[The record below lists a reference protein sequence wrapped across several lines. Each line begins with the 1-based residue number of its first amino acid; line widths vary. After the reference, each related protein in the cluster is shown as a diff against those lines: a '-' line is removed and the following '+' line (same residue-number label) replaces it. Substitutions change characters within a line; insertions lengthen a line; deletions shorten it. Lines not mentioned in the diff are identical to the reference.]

1 MKPLWIFALSLV
13 LGVLWLPE
21 TSRAQVGVLDPS
33 GKYLV
38 STVDD
43 DGSPLQGTLT
53 ITSSSGGYTGQFE
66 ASALPQP
73 VPVVAVTTNADRVLI
88 IVNTAQGL
96 ALVNMQQQKDGTFK
110 GTWHRLNDGIALTAT
125 KGK

>member
-1 MKPLWIFALSLV
+1 MRPLWMFALSLV

-21 TSRAQVGVLDPS
+21 ASRAQAGVLDPS
-33 GKYLV
+33 GKYLI

-53 ITSSSGGYTGQFE
+53 ITASAGGYTGQLE

-73 VPVVAVTTNADRVLI
+73 VPVVAVTTNTDRVVI

-110 GTWHRLNDGIALTAT
+110 GAWHRLSDGNAVTAT
-125 KGK
+125 KSK